1 MNGLQPAARA
11 YVALVIFAGAATFVL
26 FFPRSIPDPATFL
39 FLLLATC
46 VTSAWK
52 VNLPIPLASG
62 STLSVSYAANLMA
75 LLLLGP
81 RVAVFVGAAGA
92 LAQCTI
98 NVKQRYPAYR
108 TVFSVA
114 AEILTMAAA
123 GLAYQTLGGAQ
134 GPFDVGSL
142 MKPLVG
148 AIATYFCLN
157 TGLVAIAI
165 GLTTNRSAWRV
176 WREDFLWSAA
186 SFMVAGSA
194 GAIAAVVIHRG
205 EQWKAILML
214 APVFLT
220 YRTYRIFVGR
230 IADEQRHQA
239 RLAIALEETQAAR
252 NAAEAANAVKDQF
265 LATVSHELRT
275 PLNAILGWSDMLRA
289 GIIPESR
296 RIAASEAVYNNA
308 QRQARLI
315 DELLDMARIV
325 SGTLRLQRALVEP
338 RDIVYGAVETVQPAA
353 DAKRITIHT
362 NLDPEIGPFYVD
374 GARLQQVMW
383 NLLSNAVKFTPEGG
397 AVHVRVLRRG
407 EVGEM
412 IVADSGSGIP
422 RDFLP
427 AVFEPFRQ
435 ADGSTTR
442 MHDGLGLGLSIV
454 KHVVDAHGGSVVV
467 ESAGEGLGAVF
478 TVRLPL
484 APLDRRVPE
493 LQGPSGHETFARPGR
508 DVLEQAPLERSGLF
522 RQSQLRETLH
532 DACEP
537 QMVVIAGTQPDAPP
551 GLETR
556 GVDLDAAAVGGV
568 VSPETIEREQTIE
581 RAAQTIAERG
591 IGRERLDGR
600 ARH

>member
-1 MNGLQPAARA
+1 MNELRPAARA
-11 YVALVIFAGAATFVL
+11 YVSLVIFAGAATFVV
-26 FFPRSIPDPATFL
+26 FFPRSIPEPATFV

-62 STLSVSYAANLMA
+62 STLSVSYAANLMT

-81 RVAVFVGAAGA
+81 RVAVLVAAAGA

-98 NVKQRYPAYR
+98 NVKQPYPAYR
-108 TVFSVA
+108 TVFSVT
-114 AEILTMAAA
+114 AEILTMAAT
-123 GLAYQTLGGAQ
+123 GLAYQALGGTL
-134 GPFDVGSL
+134 GPFDIGPL

-165 GLTTNRSAWRV
+165 GLTTSRSAWRV

-205 EQWKAILML
+205 EQWKAVLLL

-230 IADEQRHQA
+230 IADERRHQA

-252 NAAEAANAVKDQF
+252 AASEAANAVKDQF

-275 PLNAILGWSDMLRA
+275 PLNAILGWSDMLRS

-296 RIAASEAVYNNA
+296 RVAASDAVYNNA

-315 DELLDMARIV
+315 DELLDMARIMT
-325 SGTLRLQRALVEP
+325 GKLRLQRALVEP
-338 RDIVYGAVETVQPAA
+338 REIVSGALETVQPAA

-362 NLDPEIGPFYVD
+362 DLDPEIGPFYVD
-374 GARLQQVMW
+374 GARLQQVLW

-435 ADGSTTR
+435 ADGSSTR
-442 MHDGLGLGLSIV
+442 LHDGLGLGLSIV

-484 APLDRRVPE
+484 ASLDRRDPE
-493 LQGPSGHETFARPGR
+493 LASPSGHETLARSGR
-508 DVLEQAPLERSGLF
+508 DVLDQAPLERSGLF
-522 RQSQLRETLH
+522 RQSQFRETLH
-532 DACEP
+532 EAREP
-537 QMVVIAGTQPDAPP
+537 QMVVIAGMQPDAAP
-551 GLETR
+551 GLEPR
-556 GVDLDAAAVGGV
+556 RVDLDPAALGDIEP
-568 VSPETIEREQTIE
+568 PETIEREQPIE
-581 RAAQTIAERG
+581 RAP
-591 IGRERLDGR
+591 
-600 ARH
+600 

>member
-1 MNGLQPAARA
+1 MNGLQRAARA
-11 YVALVIFAGAATFVL
+11 YVSLVIFAGAATMVL
-26 FFPRSIPDPATFL
+26 FIPRSIPDPGTFF

-62 STLSVSYAANLMA
+62 STLSVSYAANLMT

-81 RVAVFVGAAGA
+81 RIAVLVAAAGA

-98 NVKQRYPAYR
+98 NVKQRYPVYR

-114 AEILTMAAA
+114 AEILTMAAT
-123 GLAYQTLGGAQ
+123 GLAYHALGGTQ
-134 GPFDVGSL
+134 GPFDIGSL
-142 MKPLVG
+142 VKPLVG

-165 GLTTNRSAWRV
+165 GLTTNRSAWSV
-176 WREDFLWSAA
+176 WRQDFLWSAA
-186 SFMVAGSA
+186 SFVVAGTA
-194 GAIAAVVIHRG
+194 GAIAAVVIQRG

-220 YRTYRIFVGR
+220 YRTYQLFVGR
-230 IADEQRHQA
+230 LADERRHQA
-239 RLAIALEETQAAR
+239 RLKIALEETQAAR
-252 NAAEAANAVKDQF
+252 AAAEAANVVKDQF

-275 PLNAILGWSDMLRA
+275 PLNAILGWSDMLRS

-296 RIAASEAVYNNA
+296 RAAACDAVYNNA

-315 DELLDMARIV
+315 DELLDMARIM
-325 SGTLRLQRALVEP
+325 SGKLRLERALVAP
-338 RDIVYGAVETVQPAA
+338 RDIVGGALETVQPAA

-362 NLDPEIGPFYVD
+362 QLDPEVGAFYVD

-397 AVHVRVLRRG
+397 AVHVRVVRRG
-407 EVGEM
+407 HIGEL
-412 IVADSGSGIP
+412 IVSDSGAGIP

-435 ADGSTTR
+435 ADSSSTR
-442 MHDGLGLGLSIV
+442 MYDGLGLGLAIV

-484 APLDRRVPE
+484 ATLDGRVPE
-493 LQGPSGHETFARPGR
+493 LQGPGGHETLARPDR
-508 DVLEQAPLERSGLF
+508 HVLEQAPLERAGLF
-522 RQSQLRETLH
+522 RQSQLREALH

-537 QMVVIAGTQPDAPP
+537 QVVVIPGMQPDASSR
-551 GLETR
+551 LEAR
-556 GVDLDAAAVGGV
+556 VVDLDPAAIGDVQP
-568 VSPETIEREQTIE
+568 PETVQGEQTVE
-581 RAAQTIAERG
+581 RAPQPIAQRG
-591 IGRERLDGR
+591 IRSERLDGHL
-600 ARH
+600 RH

>member
-1 MNGLQPAARA
+1 MNGLQPGARA
-11 YVALVIFAGAATFVL
+11 YVSLVIFAGAATFMP
-26 FFPRSIPDPATFL
+26 FFPRSLPDPATFF

-46 VTSAWK
+46 ITSAWK

-81 RVAVFVGAAGA
+81 RVAVVVAAAGV

-114 AEILTMAAA
+114 AEILTMAAT
-123 GLAYQTLGGAQ
+123 GLAYHALGGTQ
-134 GPFDVGSL
+134 GPFDIGLL

-176 WREDFLWSAA
+176 WREDFLWSVA

-194 GAIAAVVIHRG
+194 GAIAAVVIQRG
-205 EQWKAILML
+205 EQWKAVLLL

-220 YRTYRIFVGR
+220 YRTYQIFVGR
-230 IADEQRHQA
+230 IADERRHQA

-252 NAAEAANAVKDQF
+252 AAAEAANVVKDQF

-275 PLNAILGWSDMLRA
+275 PLNAILGWSDMLRS

-296 RIAASEAVYNNA
+296 RVAASDAVYNNA

-315 DELLDMARIV
+315 DELLDMARIM
-325 SGTLRLQRALVEP
+325 SGKLRLERALVEP
-338 RDIVYGAVETVQPAA
+338 RDIVSGALETVQPAA
-353 DAKRITIHT
+353 NAKRITLHT
-362 NLDPEIGPFYVD
+362 DVDPETGPFYVD
-374 GARLQQVMW
+374 GARLQQVLW
-383 NLLSNAVKFTPEGG
+383 NLLSNAVKFTPDGG
-397 AVHVRVLRRG
+397 AVHLRVLRRG
-407 EVGEM
+407 DVGEL

-435 ADGSTTR
+435 ADGSSTR

-454 KHVVDAHGGSVVV
+454 KHVVDAHGGSIVVA
-467 ESAGEGLGAVF
+467 SAGEGLGAVF

-484 APLDRRVPE
+484 TPLDRRAPE
-493 LQGPSGHETFARPGR
+493 LQGAFGHETLARPGR
-508 DVLEQAPLERSGLF
+508 NVLEQAPLERSGLF

-532 DACEP
+532 DAGEP
-537 QMVVIAGTQPDAPP
+537 QMVVIAGMQPDAPP
-551 GLETR
+551 SLEPRRIDRDPT
-556 GVDLDAAAVGGV
+556 GIADVKPAEPV
-568 VSPETIEREQTIE
+568 EREQAIE
-581 RAAQTIAERG
+581 RAPQTIAERG
-591 IGRERLDGR
+591 IRREHVDGR
-600 ARH
+600 PRH